1 MFTTKAKTPR
11 LLQIGRLIFMRDSV
25 LSPQAP
31 RKPED
36 VRDLQTKL
44 YREIGITAVAA
55 ALRFT
60 TQPEPATLSTEAGT
74 TRPNP
79 RRTVLAA

>member
-1 MFTTKAKTPR
+1 MFTTNAKTPR
-11 LLQIGRLIFMRDSV
+11 LLQIGRLISMHDSV

-36 VRDLQTKL
+36 VRDLQAKL

-55 ALRFT
+55 ALQFT
-60 TQPEPATLSTEAGT
+60 TQPEPASLSTETGSA
-74 TRPNP
+74 RPAP
-79 RRTVLAA
+79 SRTVLAA

>member
-1 MFTTKAKTPR
+1 MFTTNAKTPR
-11 LLQIGRLIFMRDSV
+11 LLQIGRLIDMRDSV
-25 LSPQAP
+25 VSPQAP

-36 VRDLQTKL
+36 ARDLQAKL

-60 TQPEPATLSTEAGT
+60 TQPEPATWSSDAAAA
-74 TRPNP
+74 RPAP
-79 RRTVLAA
+79 RPTVLAA